1 MVELI
6 KVDEVPKH
14 EGEEVKVR
22 GWVYR
27 QRAGKKMAFILLRDS
42 SGVVQCTFKEGS
54 PGFEKASSISI
65 ESSCIIKGVVSKDE
79 RAPSGFEIK
88 ASSLEVVH
96 LAERFPI
103 TKDQSDEF
111 LLDMRHLWLRSQ
123 KMTAVLKIRST
134 VFRAIDDFFRSRG
147 YYEFQSP
154 LFTPAAAEGGSTLFE
169 VNYFGKKTYLTQTWQ
184 LYAEAAIYSLEK
196 IYTIAPSFRAEKSS
210 TSRHLTEYWHAEM
223 EAAWMDFKELQV
235 EAEELVSYICK
246 RVADERS
253 KELKEL
259 GRSPEELRKVTAPF
273 PRITYEKALEK
284 LKQEGMQVPYGK
296 DLRTIEEKKLTE
308 LYDKPLI
315 VTHYPKE
322 IKAFYMKEAPEDK
335 SKVLGFDML
344 VKGVGEIIGGSER
357 EEDIK
362 ILEQKLKEE
371 GEDLD
376 KYKFYLDTRRYGS
389 VPHSG
394 FGMGVERVVMWI
406 CGLSTIKDAISFPRT
421 PERDYP

>member
-1 MVELI
+1 MSKLVSI
-6 KVDEVPKH
+6 KEVPKH
-14 EGEEVKVR
+14 EKEEVEVR

-27 QRAGKKMAFILLRDS
+27 QRAGEKMAFVILRDS
-42 SGVVQCTFKEGS
+42 TGVLQCTFKEDC
-54 PGFEKASSISI
+54 PGFETASSISI
-65 ESSCIIKGVVSKDE
+65 ESSCIIRGVVAKDE
-79 RAPSGFEIK
+79 RAPGGFEIK
-88 ASSLEVVH
+88 AKEIKLIH

-103 TKDQSDEF
+103 TKDKSDEF

-123 KMTAVLKIRST
+123 EMTSILKIRST

-147 YYEFQSP
+147 YYEYQSP
-154 LFTPAAAEGGSTLFE
+154 IFTPTAGEGGSTLFE

-184 LYAEAAIYSLEK
+184 LYAEAAIFALEK

-235 EAEELVSYICK
+235 EAEELISFICK
-246 RVADERS
+246 RVAEKNE
-253 KELKEL
+253 KELETL
-259 GRSPEELRKVTAPF
+259 GRKKEDLLKIKPPF
-273 PRITYEKALEK
+273 PRITYDKALAK
-284 LKQEGMQVPYGK
+284 LKELGMEVPYGK

-308 LYDKPLI
+308 LYEKPLI

-322 IKAFYMKEAPEDK
+322 IKAFYMKEAEEDS
-335 SKVLGFDML
+335 SKVLGMDVL

-357 EEDIK
+357 EEK
-362 ILEQKLKEE
+362 IEVLIEKLKEQ
-371 GEDLD
+371 GEDID

-394 FGMGVERVVMWI
+394 FGLGVERVVMWI
-406 CGLSTIKDAISFPRT
+406 CGLDNIKDAIAFPRT
-421 PERDYP
+421 PERNYP

>member
-1 MVELI
+1 MDEFIQV
-6 KVDEVPKH
+6 KEVPEH
-14 EGEEVKVR
+14 EGKEVKVR

-27 QRAGKKMAFILLRDS
+27 QRAGKKMAFVLLRDS
-42 SGVVQCTFKEGS
+42 SGVVQCTFKEDA
-54 PGFEKASSISI
+54 PGFKEASTISV
-65 ESSCIIKGVVSKDE
+65 ESSCMITGIVSKDE
-79 RAPSGFEIK
+79 RAPGGFEIK
-88 ASSLEVVH
+88 ASDIEVVH

-103 TKDQSDEF
+103 TRDQSDEF
-111 LLDMRHLWLRSQ
+111 LLDNRHLWLRSQ
-123 KMTAVLKIRST
+123 KMTSVLKIRST

-154 LFTPAAAEGGSTLFE
+154 LFTPAAGEGGSTLFE
-169 VNYFGKKTYLTQTWQ
+169 VNYFGRKSYLTQTWQ
-184 LYAEAAIYSLEK
+184 LYAEAAIFALEK

-223 EAAWMDFKELQV
+223 EVAWMRFKELQV
-235 EAEELVSYICK
+235 EAEELVSFICK
-246 RVADERS
+246 RVAEENEKELEILGRKKEDLLKITSPFPRMTYDEALA
-253 KELKEL
+253 KLKEL
-259 GRSPEELRKVTAPF
+259 GME
-273 PRITYEKALEK
+273 
-284 LKQEGMQVPYGK
+284 VPYGK

-308 LYDKPLI
+308 LYEKPLI

-322 IKAFYMKEAPEDK
+322 IKAFYMKEAEEDK

-362 ILEQKLKEE
+362 VLEKKLKEQ
-371 GEDLD
+371 GEDVD

-394 FGMGVERVVMWI
+394 FGLGIERVVMWV
-406 CGLSTIKDAISFPRT
+406 CGLDNIKEAIAFPRT